1 MCNSL
6 CHKSRTDINDVRTGG
21 NWLKTINDMLSS
33 IDKSL
38 GVLEKKPLHST
49 YICYKSIQRQMT
61 HTISNQYRNDRA
73 DSVSKPIDGMYKYIV
88 RIHQMLNVLMIN
100 TKPAL

>member
-33 IDKSL
+33 IDKKFKCIR
-38 GVLEKKPLHST
+38 KKTLTQH
-49 YICYKSIQRQMT
+49 
-61 HTISNQYRNDRA
+61 
-73 DSVSKPIDGMYKYIV
+73 
-88 RIHQMLNVLMIN
+88 
-100 TKPAL
+100 